1 MKKISAVIVDDEINS
16 VKLLTRF
23 VEKYCPEIEIVGK
36 AYTKEDA
43 INVINREQPEI
54 LFLDIKLDVGL
65 SFDLLNELT
74 NNKSKIIFVTAYNE
88 YAVKAF
94 KYNAIDYILKPIN
107 IDELIVAVKN
117 AIEDIKKEIY
127 TNQEQLNRTQNS
139 IVENKY
145 DFNFIAIPTVKRIDF
160 INISDIVYL
169 KSDGRYTFLHL
180 NNDKNIIA
188 SKNLGE
194 YENTLNPSVFF
205 RIHKSYLANL
215 NFITSIFKSDGF
227 YCEMKNG
234 EKIPVARRRV
244 EYLLNLVNS
253 K

>member
-1 MKKISAVIVDDEINS
+1 MEIISAIVVDDEVNS

-23 VEKYCPEIEIVGK
+23 VNKYCPEIEIIGA

-43 INVINREQPEI
+43 ISLINKKQPKI

-74 NNKSKIIFVTAYNE
+74 YNKAKVIFVTAYDE
-88 YAVKAF
+88 YAIKAF
-94 KYNAIDYILKPIN
+94 KYNAIDYILKPID
-107 IDELIVAVKN
+107 IDELIAAVKS
-117 AIEDIKKEIY
+117 AIEDINKDIFTSK
-127 TNQEQLNRTQNS
+127 EQLNRTQSS
-139 IVENKY
+139 ITENKY
-145 DFNFIAIPTVKRIDF
+145 DFNFIAVHTVKRIDF
-160 INISDIVYL
+160 VNISDIVYL

-180 NNDKNIIA
+180 KNNKNIIA

-194 YENTLNPSVFF
+194 YESTLNPSVFF
-205 RIHKSYLANL
+205 RVHKSYLANL

-234 EKIPVARRRV
+234 ERIPVARRRV
-244 EYLLNLVNS
+244 EYLLDFVNS